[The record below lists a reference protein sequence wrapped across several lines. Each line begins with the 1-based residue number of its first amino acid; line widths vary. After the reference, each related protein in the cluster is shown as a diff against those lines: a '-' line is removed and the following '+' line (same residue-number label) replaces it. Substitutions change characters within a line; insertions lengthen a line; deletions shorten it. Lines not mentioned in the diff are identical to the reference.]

1 MQDIELLQSF
11 LAESSEML
19 DDVEPKIIEIQ
30 RIAEGTGTA
39 DPEMINAVFRLF
51 HSIKGSAGFLQMN
64 NISAVTHE
72 AETLLDLIRK
82 GKARVTASHTQL
94 LCRTCDLI
102 RKLLAVIQETQADV
116 GLETEVQAMVQEL
129 VQVIAH
135 EKGTPAPATS
145 AAPEAA
151 PPPPPP
157 PVAGIEP
164 PAPSKP
170 IPSPK
175 ATTQTVISP
184 EMAHLY
190 IQDSDEVL
198 ETAEQALIKIG
209 KATEFP
215 KEAIADA
222 LRAFHTFKGNSG
234 LLGLTDLERLSHR
247 IETVLQAA
255 RDRQIEITADHTR
268 LLLKMLDVQRKTVA
282 NFAKTGD
289 ASIMGCSGMLD
300 LLAETVPVSPTATKP
315 APVTPPPMQEQTAP
329 PPEPVAPAKP
339 EPDPAETLGTRADT
353 PAASATIARRD
364 IRVNIEKLDLLTNL
378 VGELV
383 IAEAMVTNNSD
394 LMGMRLD
401 NFERSAHQLNR
412 ITTDLQ
418 DIAMSLR
425 MVPVE
430 STFKKMIR
438 LVHDLS
444 AKAGKKVDLKLLG
457 EDTEVDRTV
466 AELISD
472 PLVHMVRNSVDHG
485 IEMPSD
491 RVKAGKPEGGSV
503 IIEARYQAGEVWII
517 VRDNGRGLNRDKILA
532 KATERGLVQ
541 PGANLRDDEIYNLIF
556 LPGFSTADKITDVS
570 GRGVGM
576 DVVKK
581 NIEKIRGRVDIQT
594 ELGQGTQFTIRIPL
608 TLAIIQGMLVRVS
621 NERYIIPLLNIRESF
636 RAEKNM
642 LSTVVSRGEM
652 ILIRGELLPLF
663 RLSRLFVTAGAVE
676 DPTGGIIVV
685 VEDSGHRVGILVD
698 ELLGQQQTVIKSLG
712 ETFGDVRGI
721 SGASIMSDG
730 RIGLIMDIE
739 GIVKLAHDV

>member
-11 LAESSEML
+11 LGESTEML

-51 HSIKGSAGFLQMN
+51 HSIKGSAGFLQMA

-102 RKLLAVIQETQADV
+102 RKMLERIQETQMDV
-116 GLETEVQAMVQEL
+116 GLEAETQGMVQEL
-129 VQVIAH
+129 AQAIAG
-135 EKGTPAPATS
+135 EKGGAKPPAAKAQAVEPPPAP
-145 AAPEAA
+145 AA
-151 PPPPPP
+151 PPPTPSPNPPP
-157 PVAGIEP
+157 TPQASG
-164 PAPSKP
+164 
-170 IPSPK
+170 
-175 ATTQTVISP
+175 QTVVSP

-190 IQDSDEVL
+190 VQDADEVL

-209 KATEFP
+209 EATEHP

-234 LLGLTDLERLSHR
+234 LLGLADLERLSHR

-255 RDRQIEITADHTR
+255 RDQQIDITCEHTH
-268 LLLKMLDVQRKTVA
+268 LLLKMIDVQRKTVA
-282 NFAKTGD
+282 HFAKTGD
-289 ASIMGCSGMLD
+289 ASIMGCAGMLD
-300 LLAETVPVSPTATKP
+300 LLAEFVPVKSTAEKAPEPQPIAPPPPPPEIHEPAP
-315 APVTPPPMQEQTAP
+315 APVRTE
-329 PPEPVAPAKP
+329 PEPEAAPAVR
-339 EPDPAETLGTRADT
+339 TDT
-353 PAASATIARRD
+353 PTTSTAITRRD

-394 LMGMRLD
+394 LQGLRLD
-401 NFERSAHQLNR
+401 NYERAAHQLNR

-425 MVPVE
+425 MVPVDA
-430 STFKKMIR
+430 TFKKMIR

-444 AKAGKKVDLKLLG
+444 AKAGKKVELKLLG
-457 EDTEVDRTV
+457 EETEVDRTV

-485 IEMPSD
+485 IERPEE
-491 RVKAGKPEGGSV
+491 RLQAGKTEAGAV
-503 IIEARYQAGEVWII
+503 IIEARYQAGEVWIMI
-517 VRDNGRGLNRDKILA
+517 SDNGRGLNRDKILA
-532 KATERGLVQ
+532 KAIERGLVAS
-541 PGANLRDDEIYNLIF
+541 GANLRDDEIYNMIF

-581 NIEKIRGRVDIQT
+581 NIEKIRGRIDIQT
-594 ELGQGTQFTIRIPL
+594 TLGQGSKFTIRIPL
-608 TLAIIQGMLVRVS
+608 TLAIIQGMLMRVS
-621 NERYIIPLLNIRESF
+621 DERYIVPLLNIRESF
-636 RAEKNM
+636 RAERSM
-642 LSTVVSRGEM
+642 LSTVVGRGEM

-663 RLSRLFVTAGAVE
+663 RLSRLFNSAGAVQ
-676 DPTGGIIVV
+676 DPTAGIIVV
-685 VEDSGHRVGILVD
+685 VEDSSGRVGIMVD

-730 RIGLIMDIE
+730 RIGLILDVE